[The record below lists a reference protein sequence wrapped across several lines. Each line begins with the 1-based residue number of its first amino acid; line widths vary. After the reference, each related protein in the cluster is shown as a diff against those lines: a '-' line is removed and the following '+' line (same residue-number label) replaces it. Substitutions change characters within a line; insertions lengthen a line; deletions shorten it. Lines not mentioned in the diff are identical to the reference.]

1 MSLLLPSP
9 RPLRAFVEVATGGSV
24 SAAARELHLSQ
35 PAVTQAI
42 AALERDLGVPL
53 FVRSTSGMACT
64 AEGRLL
70 LERAQRIL
78 DHLSAGL
85 DEVPASREAELR
97 RARGITLGRATVAQ
111 LEALAAVD
119 DAGSFAAAARTMGVS
134 RAALHRAARSF
145 ERAAGAVLFERTSFG
160 VRPTRQ
166 AAELARRIRLAS
178 AEYIQATEEIG
189 AHARPVRGRTVIGA
203 MALSRSWLVPRAVLA
218 FTARWPD
225 HQVSILE
232 GAYEV
237 LLDALRHGR
246 ADVLVGAL
254 RDPAPAND
262 VVQRKLFDD
271 PLAIVVRAAHPLTR
285 RRRPSIRELADYSW
299 IVGREGSPLRQR
311 FTDLFARSGVAPP
324 ANPVECNSLAAARE
338 LLIGSDRLML
348 ASAQQV
354 RRELD
359 VKLLTLLPHPHGTVT
374 RSIGLTMRRDWHP
387 TERQRTLLDVLEA
400 TANHTR

>member
-1 MSLLLPSP
+1 MIVLLPGL
-9 RPLRAFVEVATGGSV
+9 RALRAFVEVATGGSV
-24 SAAARELHLSQ
+24 SAAARALHVSQ

-42 AALERDLGVPL
+42 SGLERELGVVL
-53 FVRSTSGMACT
+53 FVRSTAGMTCT

-70 LERAQRIL
+70 LARAVRIFDQL
-78 DHLSAGL
+78 AAGVQDSPPARESDVRGTGRDPLRSAT
-85 DEVPASREAELR
+85 A
-97 RARGITLGRATVAQ
+97 AQ
-111 LEALAAVD
+111 LQALVAVN
-119 DAGSFAAAARTMGVS
+119 DAGSFAAAARTMHVS
-134 RAALHRAARSF
+134 RAALHRAARSL
-145 ERAAGAVLFERTSFG
+145 ERGAGAALFERTSFG

-166 AAELARRIRLAS
+166 AAEIARRIRLAS
-178 AEYIQATEEIG
+178 AEYVQAREEIG
-189 AHARPVRGRTVIGA
+189 ARASPIRGRTVIGA

-225 HQVSILE
+225 HEISILE

-246 ADVLVGAL
+246 ADILVGAL
-254 RDPAPAND
+254 RDPAPSND
-262 VVQRKLFDD
+262 LVQQRLFDD
-271 PLAIVVRAAHPLTR
+271 PLAIVARAAHPLAR
-285 RRRPSIRELADYSW
+285 RRRAGASELAAYPW
-299 IVGREGSPLRQR
+299 IVGREGSPLRER
-311 FTDLFARSGVAPP
+311 FTNLFARSGVEPP

-359 VKLLTLLPHPHGTVT
+359 MKLLTMLPHPHGTVT

-387 TERQRTLLDVLEA
+387 TERQRALLELLRA
-400 TANHTR
+400 TAEGTR